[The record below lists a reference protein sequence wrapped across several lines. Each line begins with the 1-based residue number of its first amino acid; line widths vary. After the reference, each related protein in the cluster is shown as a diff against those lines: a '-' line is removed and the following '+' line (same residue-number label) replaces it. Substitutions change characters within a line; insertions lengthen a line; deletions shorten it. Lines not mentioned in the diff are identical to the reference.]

1 MNLDYCDSLLSL
13 LEKKR
18 NEPKMMRKIFSLL
31 LAVAV
36 FLTVFAA
43 CDNSD
48 ENPTKKPTQEF
59 TLAELPDIG
68 EYKP

>member
-1 MNLDYCDSLLSL
+1 
-13 LEKKR
+13 
-18 NEPKMMRKIFSLL
+18 MMRKIFSLL

-48 ENPTKKPTQEF
+48 ENPTKKPTREF
-59 TLAELPDIG
+59 TLAELSDIG
-68 EYKP
+68 ERLSDIFRHGADRVRPR